1 MTTRPRPRGPLSTQ
15 GSRDRQAQGSR
26 DRQTQE
32 SRDHQA
38 QGPRDRPRDDA
49 AGSIAGNTLGALLQS
64 RDARPRGSPRLYTPS
79 RQELHAQLQG
89 WTPEQLE
96 KLRETLEAGSL
107 STSWHHRCVNDMC
120 DIWPAPLWRPRD
132 DAHTRCVC

>member
-1 MTTRPRPRGPLSTQ
+1 MTTRPRPRGTLSTQ

-49 AGSIAGNTLGALLQS
+49 AGSIAGNTLGAQLQS
-64 RDARPRGSPRLYTPS
+64 RDARPRGSPRLHTPS

-96 KLRETLEAGSL
+96 KLRETLEGGSL
-107 STSWHHRCVNDMC
+107 STSWHHRCVKEMC
-120 DIWPAPLWRPRD
+120 TAGTAL
-132 DAHTRCVC
+132 AS